1 MSTDTLPGVNLLAG
15 ATGREPVHPG
25 DARFGATFERFRVG
39 AARYFVKRVSPE
51 RDWILRAT
59 GDRDFRMLKVWRAGL
74 MHRASRVVEH
84 AVLDVELAD
93 GELVVLMRDV
103 GELLVPDRDGPID
116 LDGHQALLSGMA
128 AFAAEFWGWHDDLGL
143 TPLADR
149 FGVFAP
155 ANIADE
161 LTRPDPSPVLQAAD
175 TGWGL
180 LAERSPDLAG
190 VARAAQ
196 ARPGALAA
204 ALDRSPRTFMHGDWK
219 MSNLGWCPDGRTV
232 LDWSFLGAGPVCW
245 ELGWSLALNRT
256 RLPEP
261 TEEAIA
267 AFRAALH
274 RRGLDPDAWFDRQL
288 TLCLLAIAATFGWE
302 KALGGGT
309 ELEWLTRRAQVGAA
323 LLDREEPGWR

>member
-1 MSTDTLPGVNLLAG
+1 MNPLLAE
-15 ATGREPVHPG
+15 ATEREPVRPG
-25 DARFGATFERFRVG
+25 DARSGATFERFQVG
-39 AARYFVKRVSPE
+39 DARYFVKRVSPA
-51 RDWILRAT
+51 RDWIMRAT
-59 GDRDFRMLKVWRAGL
+59 GDRDFRTLKVWRAGL

-84 AVLDVELAD
+84 AVVDVELAD

-103 GELLVPDRDGPID
+103 GELLVPDGDGPID
-116 LDGHQALLSGMA
+116 LGVHRALLSGMA
-128 AFAAEFWGWHDDLGL
+128 AFAAEFWGWDDDIGL

-161 LTRPDPSPVLQAAD
+161 LSRPDPSPVLQAAE

-180 LAERSPDLAG
+180 LGERAPELAS
-190 VARAAQ
+190 VARAVH
-196 ARPGALAA
+196 ARPAALAGALE
-204 ALDRSPRTFMHGDWK
+204 RSPRTFLHGDWK
-219 MSNLGWCPDGRTV
+219 MSNLGRCPDGRTV
-232 LDWSFLGAGPVCW
+232 LLDWTFLGAGPVCW
-245 ELGWSLALNRT
+245 ELGWYLALNRA

-261 TEEAIA
+261 KEEAIA
-267 AFRAALH
+267 AFRAALD

-302 KALGGGT
+302 KALGGGA
-309 ELEWLTRRAQVGAA
+309 ELQWWAQRAQVGAA